1 MKDKGIGYVF
11 ESSDREGIIKFISS
25 LSAEKLAE
33 FKEMGQRARKVA
45 ETEYAKDI
53 ILNKFVEAI

>member
-1 MKDKGIGYVF
+1 MF
-11 ESSDREGIIKFISS
+11 EPSDREGIIKFISS
-25 LSAEKLAE
+25 LSSEKCAE

-45 ETEYAKDI
+45 KKEYAKNI